1 MKSGHDD
8 GYLTVRGKNTVL
20 NLNGSNAAMEN
31 VSDLM
36 LEDGLDIVEPE
47 NGYFSYTGSGG
58 TVFDPGTKAVAT
70 HVVIRYVDNG
80 LQSPMFS
87 HRATTFAEPFE
98 LYIYNPNVDGKK
110 NERGTVIYKV
120 VPAGI
125 SDPSLIK
132 EQPYY
137 GKGILIEETST
148 VYAYVVDGK
157 EQSETAVVEYVY
169 APNVP
174 QIEKEQTT
182 DFGNDLTDSD
192 GNALT
197 VENVVVNNVYYNLPA
212 DSGNGYDTAGKCVVV
227 NTPMSE
233 DAFVGND
240 SPATP
245 SEGDNF
251 EWFNGMIVVVGGTG
265 TVEIT
270 CETVGT
276 MVLAVRKGNDEPAY
290 YTQSSENTVVVNYDN
305 NTPEYL
311 YIYAVDTAAGKK
323 KTREVSAA
331 ADCLKIYGMK
341 VTPTTVVT
349 GVESIFEDSETPGE
363 RVIYDLN
370 GRRCTEPLEPGV
382 YIVNRKK
389 VIIR

>member
-1 MKSGHDD
+1 
-8 GYLTVRGKNTVL
+8 
-20 NLNGSNAAMEN
+20 
-31 VSDLM
+31 
-36 LEDGLDIVEPE
+36 
-47 NGYFSYTGSGG
+47 
-58 TVFDPGTKAVAT
+58 
-70 HVVIRYVDNG
+70 
-80 LQSPMFS
+80 
-87 HRATTFAEPFE
+87 
-98 LYIYNPNVDGKK
+98 
-110 NERGTVIYKV
+110 
-120 VPAGI
+120 
-125 SDPSLIK
+125 
-132 EQPYY
+132 
-137 GKGILIEETST
+137 
-148 VYAYVVDGK
+148 
-157 EQSETAVVEYVY
+157 
-169 APNVP
+169 
-174 QIEKEQTT
+174 
-182 DFGNDLTDSD
+182 
-192 GNALT
+192 
-197 VENVVVNNVYYNLPA
+197 
-212 DSGNGYDTAGKCVVV
+212 
-227 NTPMSE
+227 MSE
-233 DAFVGND
+233 DAFVGNA
-240 SPATP
+240 SPSTP

-251 EWFNGMIVVVGGTG
+251 EWFNGMIMVVGGTG